1 MDKNQVVWKNYGA
14 TGRDLHVDV
23 PMSQA
28 IMNYRTQGLI
38 GDFVFPIVPVTK
50 QSNMIPFFP
59 LGEFL
64 RGGSLERAP
73 GTQAAIVQFEVGT
86 IGYYCKNYAAKF
98 PLTIEDLNNADE
110 IWNVRQNGAQLC
122 VDAVRIEKEKRVFA
136 AINAT
141 SGTNVS
147 TVFVAL
153 TAWNGAG
160 NPIQSIRAAQDQIE
174 DTTGIRPNRVL
185 FGQAAYRACMTNS
198 AIRTFLYPHGAGI
211 APLTSIGGLVDA
223 ECQVARGYYNAGA
236 EKQAVSLTKYF
247 NDKVLVFFCP
257 PADGTLGPSP
267 RYGSTLRWTLP
278 GIPNMAVEALPYDPA
293 IKAEFSEVGVYE
305 VEKVLDSKLGAL
317 IINTNAA
324 TTTGV

>member
-1 MDKNQVVWKNYGA
+1 MKNQVIWKNYGA

-28 IMNYRTQGLI
+28 IMNYRTQGLV
-38 GDFVFPIVPVTK
+38 GEFVFPVVPVTK

-86 IGYYCKNYAAKF
+86 IGYFCKNYAAKF
-98 PLTIEDLNNADE
+98 PLTIEDRENADE
-110 IWNVRQNGAQLC
+110 IWQVRQNGAQLC

-136 AINAT
+136 TLAT
-141 SGTNVS
+141 STNVS
-147 TVFVAL
+147 TVFNAL

-160 NPIQSIRAAQDQIE
+160 NPIQSIKAVQDQIE

-185 FGQAAYRACMTNS
+185 FGQAAYRAVCVNS

-211 APLTSIGGLVDA
+211 APLTAIGGLIDA
-223 ECQVARGYYNAGA
+223 QCDVARGYYNAGG
-236 EKQAVSLTKYF
+236 EGKAVSLTKFF
-247 NDKVLVFFCP
+247 NDKVFVFFCP
-257 PADGTLGPSP
+257 PTDGTLGPSP

-278 GIPNMAVEALPYDPA
+278 GIPNMAVEALPYDPTV
-293 IKAEFSEVGVYE
+293 KAEFSEVGVYE
-305 VEKVLDSKLGAL
+305 TEKVLDVKLGA
-317 IINTNAA
+317 IIQNTNAA
-324 TTTGV
+324 STNGV